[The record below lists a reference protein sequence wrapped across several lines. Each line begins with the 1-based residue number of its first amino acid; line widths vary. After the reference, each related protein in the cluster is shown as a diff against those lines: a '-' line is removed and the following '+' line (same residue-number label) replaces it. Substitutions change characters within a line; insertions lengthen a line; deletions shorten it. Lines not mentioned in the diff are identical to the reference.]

1 MIPIAPEA
9 RFLDCVH
16 CGLCLTACPTY
27 VTNGL
32 EADSPRGRIYLMK
45 ALQDGRLRPT
55 AETVRHLDLCLDC
68 RACETACPS
77 GVRYGALI
85 ESARPAVESRYRRPW
100 LGRVRRAAIAGL
112 LARPQGQH
120 WLAFGAAVLPHRPL
134 AAIARS
140 IHFPNALR
148 YWAAMAAVLPRPA
161 SVAVPTVLEPESRL
175 RGVVTLLKGCIA
187 HTFFGSTNL
196 LAARLLAHAGLR
208 VHTPAD
214 PVCCGALLLHLGRR
228 SEAVDLARRTA
239 ELLRPMAVDAVVTT
253 AAGCGAMLQA
263 YGEILD
269 DASGTEIATRARD
282 VTTVL
287 AQAGFPTPPRRIDR
301 TVTYHDPCHLAHAQG
316 VREAPRALLRAIP
329 GLELID
335 LPEADMCCGSAGT
348 YNVAEPRMSRRLML
362 RKTAHILRTGAA
374 VVATPNP
381 GCLLQ
386 LRAGLLTQG
395 APVTAVHPL
404 DLLAE
409 AHLPQP
415 V

>member
-27 VTNGL
+27 TANGL

-45 ALQDGRLRPT
+45 GLQDGRLKPT
-55 AETVRHLDLCLDC
+55 ARTVRHLDLCLGC

-77 GVRYGALI
+77 GVHYGALI

-100 LGRVRRAAIAGL
+100 LDRLRRAAVAGF
-112 LARPQGQH
+112 LARPKGQH
-120 WLAFGAAVLPHRPL
+120 LFAMGAALLPRMPL
-134 AAIARS
+134 AGMARS
-140 IHFPNALR
+140 ARLPDALR
-148 YWAAMAAVLPRPA
+148 YWAAMAAVLPRTA
-161 SVAVPTVLEPESRL
+161 SIPMPTVLEPEGRL
-175 RGVVTLLKGCIA
+175 RGTVALLKGCIA

-196 LAARLLAHAGLR
+196 LAARLLSRAGLR
-208 VHTPAD
+208 VYTPAQ

-228 SEAVDLARRTA
+228 REAVDLARRT
-239 ELLRPMAVDAVVTT
+239 LQVLRSLAVDAVVTT

-263 YGEILD
+263 YGELLHD
-269 DASGTEIATRARD
+269 DAGAEIATRARD
-282 VTTVL
+282 VTSVL
-287 AQAGFPTPPRRIDR
+287 AEADFPTSPRRIDR

-329 GLELID
+329 GLDLID
-335 LPEADMCCGSAGT
+335 LPEADTCCGSAGT
-348 YNVAEPRMSRRLML
+348 YNVTEPRMSRRLMV
-362 RKTAHILRTGAA
+362 RKTAHILRTGAS

-386 LRAGLLTQG
+386 IRAGLLMQS
-395 APVTAVHPL
+395 APVKAVHPL

-415 V
+415 I